1 MRRPSSCSEAS
12 IRLKVYVGMG
22 RAAGNHCLVADRQQG
37 PADDRNASSTSDLN
51 NEEQEDCVAKSN
63 IGISWTNEA
72 MNSLVGCKKCSRGCD
87 QCYAK
92 LRVYRFSKCSVTNR
106 DGRYSDLVEFVRKP
120 ASRDRGE
127 EQKDELR
134 FTGRILFDPAKLYAL
149 DRKRG
154 FGNFVFVDEFSDL
167 LHEAVP
173 MDVVLEHFRVFRRVP
188 WLQFQILTKRANRLE
203 ELNDALIKEFGEWPQ
218 NAWMGVSVCTPS
230 NGELNKIAALGDTQ
244 ARIKWVSF
252 EPWISDP
259 GMALEAACPNLAGLL
274 GDNGIAWSVIGGE
287 SGTKQKSRLMTIE
300 DAQYLFSSGK
310 HAGCRLH
317 FKQLGTQLA
326 ISLGVYGIGDHRGK
340 GGNLKQIPSD
350 LRERDW
356 PENITWDVPEG
367 DLDFEPRFDPKK
379 WIKFG

>member
-1 MRRPSSCSEAS
+1 
-12 IRLKVYVGMG
+12 
-22 RAAGNHCLVADRQQG
+22 
-37 PADDRNASSTSDLN
+37 
-51 NEEQEDCVAKSN
+51 VAKGN

-72 MNSLVGCKKCSRGCD
+72 MNSLVGCQECSQGCD
-87 QCYAK
+87 QCYA
-92 LRVYRFSKCSVTNR
+92 RMRIYRFSKCSVTNS
-106 DGRYSDLVEFVRKP
+106 DNRYSGLVEKVRKP
-120 ASRDRGE
+120 AVQSGAEAE
-127 EQKDELR
+127 EEHLR

-149 DRKRG
+149 EGNKA

-188 WLQFQILTKRANRLE
+188 WLQFQVLTKRASRLK

-218 NAWMGVSVCTPS
+218 NVWMGVSACTQGK
-230 NGELNKIAALGDTQ
+230 GELNKIAALGDTQ

-259 GMALEAACPNLAGLL
+259 EMALEAACPNLAGLL
-274 GDNGIAWSVIGGE
+274 GDSGIAWSVIGGE
-287 SGTKQKSRLMTIE
+287 SGSKKESRLMSLE
-300 DAQYLFSSGK
+300 DAQYLFSSSK
-310 HAGCRLH
+310 RAGCKLH
-317 FKQLGTQLA
+317 FKQLGTKLA
-326 ISLGVYGIGDHRGK
+326 INLGVYGIGDHRAK
-340 GGNLKQIPSD
+340 GGNLEQIPLD
-350 LRERDW
+350 LRKRDW